1 MNAALLRALIV
12 AGLVLVLEILCR
24 AGVIGRLTMIPP
36 SRMVAE
42 LWGLTASGAILPHAT
57 RTFGNVAIAFAVSIL
72 AGIVIGV
79 GLYALPRLRRAVD
92 PLLAT
97 WYAMP
102 VFVFYPLLIVLF
114 GMGDLPIVAIGVL
127 FAAAAMVIATL
138 NGIERIPRVLRKT
151 GAVLRLSAARRVL
164 LIELPSALPYLLTGV
179 KLALAYA
186 FIGVIASEFILSGVG
201 LGHEIAFA
209 YNNFDNRTMYALML
223 LLIVVVTLA
232 NAIVHVWEQ
241 RTLAR
246 RGRS

>member
-1 MNAALLRALIV
+1 MSAPALRTLIV
-12 AGLVLVLEILCR
+12 GFMVAVLEVLCR
-24 AGVIGRLTMIPP
+24 TGVIGRHTVIPP

-42 LWGLTASGAILPHAT
+42 LWALTLSGAIAPHAA
-57 RTFGNVAIAFAVSIL
+57 RTFGNVAIAFAVSVV

-102 VFVFYPLLIVLF
+102 VFVFYPLFVVLF
-114 GMGDLPIVAIGVL
+114 GMGDMPIVAIGVL

-151 GAVLRLSAARRVL
+151 GAVMRLGPARRML
-164 LIELPSALPYLLTGV
+164 FIDLPSALPYLLTGV

-232 NAIVHVWEQ
+232 NALVHGWEQ